1 MLQYRLLGL
10 HSIEKGR
17 SQVFFFYSHQ
27 SYILHGYLWTY
38 EGKIIVVNKKHPPP
52 PKKENR
58 QNKNKNKIGKQRKK
72 KTHPLR
78 NVPP

>member
-38 EGKIIVVNKKHPPP
+38 EGKIIVVNKKHPPH
-52 PKKENR
+52 
-58 QNKNKNKIGKQRKK
+58 QKK
-72 KTHPLR
+72 KTDKTKTKTK
-78 NVPP
+78 